1 MMRMENDIGSRQ
13 HEHLGLRDGFEPS
26 NDWAT
31 GKQLQ
36 RGHTSVFSS
45 LNSP

>member
-1 MMRMENDIGSRQ
+1 MMMMENDISSRQ
-13 HEHLGLRDGFEPS
+13 HEHLGLRDGFEPC

-31 GKQLQ
+31 GERLQ
-36 RGHTSVFSS
+36 GHTSVFSS